1 MCTPARG
8 RLGWRPPP
16 VGWTTSKHTRQA
28 ASSGAGSVAVGVRP
42 ATLPII
48 PAPPP
53 LDPTLPRRYA
63 EPAHGRRPPPA
74 TPRATLVGVPLATAA
89 ASPRGTC
96 PRRRWAV
103 APARRDDRRRSV
115 AAPRRPPS
123 FSPPEPSTT
132 MVVLPPP
139 PPVRPP
145 EAGRGAGS
153 GHPTAQQLQ
162 GGALQ
167 RQRPPARQPRPVPPC
182 ARTPVVAH
190 SWIHGSRPTP

>member
-1 MCTPARG
+1 MRKHMCTPARG

-16 VGWTTSKHTRQA
+16 VGWTTSMHTRQA

-42 ATLPII
+42 ATLPIL

-123 FSPPEPSTT
+123 SPPQSPA
-132 MVVLPPP
+132 PPWWCYHHHHRYDP
-139 PPVRPP
+139 QRRAVAR
-145 EAGRGAGS
+145 AAAIQRRNSCRGERCS
-153 GHPTAQQLQ
+153 GN
-162 GGALQ
+162 
-167 RQRPPARQPRPVPPC
+167 
-182 ARTPVVAH
+182 
-190 SWIHGSRPTP
+190 SRPRANPAPSPHVHAPP